1 MVREGFSRK
10 VAAEQRHKGVKKV
23 SRVPI
28 WREGLQTEEEREKG
42 TEARKSKVGMPE

>member
-1 MVREGFSRK
+1 MARKGFSKK

-28 WREGLQTEEEREKG
+28 WREGLQTEEEREQRHRG
-42 TEARKSKVGMPE
+42 KSKVGMPE